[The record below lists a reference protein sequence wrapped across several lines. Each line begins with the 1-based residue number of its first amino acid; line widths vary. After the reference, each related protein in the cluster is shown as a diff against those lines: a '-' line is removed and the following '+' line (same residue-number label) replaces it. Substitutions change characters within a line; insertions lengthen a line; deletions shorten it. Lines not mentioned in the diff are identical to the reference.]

1 MMTRVHIS
9 LVHLALVAVV
19 RGTNNGNQYY
29 NVNDYYTD
37 DRAQQNGGNGEEY
50 ADDWASSGQNY
61 DDDMFHWSD
70 NIGFDGVS
78 VMPLSCINYNNG
90 YMIKY
95 TFFDAANRNQ
105 CHFNE
110 IGTFIVSIAHYMR
123 ANFNHEALLYGTKYT
138 LPSDAGYLNCVQLSE
153 TENTDTP
160 LYAKIGCQDRETY
173 TSTKLS
179 LKVYTDAQCSEL
191 YDDGKTQRYHA
202 NKGYVVNGKLIS
214 SKVSF
219 RPPFYKCE
227 ACSPSQISDTFNK
240 LKVSWYD
247 DDYINENGEKRD
259 YDEDGDG
266 NQEEQGDD
274 QGNNNNANQDDYF
287 NDDFHDDYFQANDDF
302 NNQYYYA
309 KDNGN
314 RQLAATDGTVRS
326 ELQPSKPVAAEGQ
339 LEAFTNEFWKDIEH
353 QKRALYDN
361 NYDIGE
367 WNMCQRV
374 YKYGVWCDEDCRSL
388 DQFRRDL
395 WSGSDIILLSIMC
408 TFLAGM
414 MILIVAKRIKA
425 AKKSRKYKQQGS
437 MPGLPPLAMLALFG
451 CIMLIIGILAHIK
464 FVNETLLFAVV
475 ACVLV
480 FIYML
485 KLTLFHTR
493 DRPILLA
500 APDWDTDSRLDE
512 RIY

>member
-1 MMTRVHIS
+1 MTTTLMIERNKMVEMAKSMPTIGLRAAKIMTMTCSIGVTTLDLMESASCHFPVSIS
-9 LVHLALVAVV
+9 KLFRRHVGH
-19 RGTNNGNQYY
+19 
-29 NVNDYYTD
+29 NDSRENRKVSLSDTY
-37 DRAQQNGGNGEEY
+37 
-50 ADDWASSGQNY
+50 SSC
-61 DDDMFHWSD
+61 S
-70 NIGFDGVS
+70 
-78 VMPLSCINYNNG
+78 NNG

-339 LEAFTNEFWKDIEH
+339 LEVRMESSH
-353 QKRALYDN
+353 
-361 NYDIGE
+361 
-367 WNMCQRV
+367 
-374 YKYGVWCDEDCRSL
+374 
-388 DQFRRDL
+388 
-395 WSGSDIILLSIMC
+395 
-408 TFLAGM
+408 
-414 MILIVAKRIKA
+414 
-425 AKKSRKYKQQGS
+425 
-437 MPGLPPLAMLALFG
+437 
-451 CIMLIIGILAHIK
+451 H
-464 FVNETLLFAVV
+464 
-475 ACVLV
+475 
-480 FIYML
+480 
-485 KLTLFHTR
+485 
-493 DRPILLA
+493 
-500 APDWDTDSRLDE
+500 
-512 RIY
+512 